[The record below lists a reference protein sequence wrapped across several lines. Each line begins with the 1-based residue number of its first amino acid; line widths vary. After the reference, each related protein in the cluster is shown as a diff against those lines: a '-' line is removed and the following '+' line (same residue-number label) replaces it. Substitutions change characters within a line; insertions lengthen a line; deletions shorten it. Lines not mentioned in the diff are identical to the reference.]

1 MDKSVQIIMQIL
13 SERGIKPGTM
23 MRELGFSSGLFSQW
37 KAGTQKPSADKIQK
51 IADFLGVSSD
61 YLLGRETPR
70 AATDEELMFAL
81 FDGTEGVTDAMYEEV
96 KQFARFVKQREAH
109 KNDL

>member
-37 KAGTQKPSADKIQK
+37 KAGTQMPSRRFSLSPAVCGD
-51 IADFLGVSSD
+51 VPENSV
-61 YLLGRETPR
+61 LLHPR
-70 AATDEELMFAL
+70 LHP
-81 FDGTEGVTDAMYEEV
+81 G
-96 KQFARFVKQREAH
+96 
-109 KNDL
+109 